1 MVMAQWVKVFATK
14 PDDLSVFPLDRMV
27 ERKMGSHKLSWPW
40 PLCVCYGI
48 YNPPLSKTE
57 QQIDKQMDLIAASD
71 SQLCILQP

>member
-1 MVMAQWVKVFATK
+1 MVMAQRVTVFATK

-48 YNPPLSKTE
+48 YNPPLSKT
-57 QQIDKQMDLIAASD
+57 
-71 SQLCILQP
+71 